1 MRDNLKKSFEI
12 DGGVRN
18 KPRDFVIKASEPAD
32 GGNKENIAVCMR
44 GVSSEEQI
52 RDPHS
57 GELYPLFKNINL
69 TVSSKEVWGISSN
82 ELNSVRLL
90 SQVIG
95 NMHGCREGLCS
106 FGSVGTVLKKRRI
119 IPHIFYIDTHKML
132 YPGKTVLEQL
142 MFATAAALRFFGDTE
157 RQLKMLRLLE
167 NVGMGYIALSSI
179 SDLYDTEKIL
189 LELLIASES
198 GSRLIV
204 CDFTA
209 YTFSQAEIGIMAN
222 IANRIRYLG
231 KAAVIATMQPKLI
244 GMICDS
250 TLFVCR
256 GEPIFCGSV
265 EELNKYADK
274 VAFILRDSNP
284 KVLAKMLSCLLPGWQ
299 IKVSGEN
306 LYLYNYTDKQLKIED
321 FYSLLAKN
329 GLTPE
334 SVRVNPGRVENS
346 FEELMERYDIQR
358 KTV

>member
-1 MRDNLKKSFEI
+1 MRDNLKNSFEAEAGAKSSFRDFALKAYESI
-12 DGGVRN
+12 DGD
-18 KPRDFVIKASEPAD
+18 K
-32 GGNKENIAVCMR
+32 KENIAVFMQ
-44 GVSSEEQI
+44 GVSSEEQL
-52 RDPHS
+52 RDPRS
-57 GELYPLFKNINL
+57 GELSPLFRNVNL
-69 TVSSKEVWGISSN
+69 TVSAREIWGISSN
-82 ELNSVRLL
+82 ELNSARLL
-90 SQVIG
+90 TQVIG
-95 NMHGCREGLCS
+95 NMRGYSEGLCQL
-106 FGSVGTVLKKRRI
+106 GPMGTITKKRRI
-119 IPHIFYIDTHKML
+119 TPHIFYIDTHEML

-142 MFATAAALRFFGDTE
+142 VFATAAALRFFADAE
-157 RQLKMLRLLE
+157 RQAKMLRLLE

-209 YTFSQAEIGIMAN
+209 YTFSQAEIAIMAN

-231 KAAVIATMQPKLI
+231 KTAVIAAMQPKLI
-244 GMICDS
+244 GMVCDN
-250 TLFVCR
+250 TLFICR

-284 KVLAKMLSCLLPGWQ
+284 QVLARMLSCLLPGWR

-321 FYSLLAKN
+321 FYSLLAEN
-329 GLTPE
+329 RLTPE